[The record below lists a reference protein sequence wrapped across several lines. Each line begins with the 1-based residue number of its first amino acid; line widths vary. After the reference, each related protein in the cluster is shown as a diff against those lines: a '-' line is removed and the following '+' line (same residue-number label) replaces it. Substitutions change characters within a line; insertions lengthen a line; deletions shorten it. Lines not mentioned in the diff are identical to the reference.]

1 MKPKWHKKLNKRLL
15 AHIKETTTSGLLWQV
30 KENIDHQRN
39 PSTNQCFDCDEI
51 ARRLGLK

>member
-15 AHIKETTTSGLLWQV
+15 AHIKETTTSGRLWQV
-30 KENIDHQRN
+30 KANIEHQRREFG
-39 PSTNQCFDCDEI
+39 CFDCDEI